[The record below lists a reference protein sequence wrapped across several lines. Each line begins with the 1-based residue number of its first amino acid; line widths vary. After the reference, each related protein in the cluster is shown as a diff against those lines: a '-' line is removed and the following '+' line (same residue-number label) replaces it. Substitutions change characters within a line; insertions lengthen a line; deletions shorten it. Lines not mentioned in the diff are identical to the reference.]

1 MARYLIQPGTT
12 AEQMAEQRELA
23 ALLHKNA
30 ADTSPKGHWAHIPA
44 QMLQGALGGY
54 EQYEIGQERKGQADE
69 AAGLFAEAFDSLAG
83 AQPGATPNP
92 AAAGGAVVASPAMAS
107 AAAAGREGEM
117 RNAGLSYDDIAKR
130 INFHESG
137 GQADAKNP
145 LSSATGGG
153 QFIDSTWREMIRKH
167 RPDLMQGRT
176 DAQIL
181 ALRNDSGL
189 SDQMTAAYAR
199 DNGQLLRAA
208 GLPETGGSLRLAH
221 LLGPA
226 GAKTVMSTGG
236 NVPLAEVL
244 PAQVLQANPFMQRMT
259 AGQLRTWADNQMDS
273 RPSIGAPAPAAASIG
288 SGAPGSAPA
297 FAPKRGDRLAG
308 QRDLL
313 QRLYRNENTRPIA
326 TAILQAQLAERGKQG
341 GRHVVAPGATLTD
354 DRGNILYQ
362 APPVDETAKARQQ
375 AVGKGQGEARLAL
388 PAATTRA
395 EETVGILDKL
405 RSHPGLEGGTGAD
418 SIVRT
423 RIWGSPE
430 YDFEQLRTQAQGTAF
445 LTAIGEMRGT
455 GAISNVEGEAA
466 TQAVARM
473 KGAQS
478 KEAFLEALGDYERI
492 VRKGVANTYRQ
503 AGLDVP
509 EGLLAPAPAAR
520 PEQGAPGG
528 QQEAAQPRSAAGAPS
543 APPEG
548 IKAPDSLRE
557 GQRVR
562 NPESGQVLVV
572 RGGRLVP
579 EEQAAAAERAPQTPE
594 FSGMSPAR
602 GSRGAA
608 DAGAAPQFGGKTG
621 KADDFRNDRLRLLE
635 NPSPAA
641 MDAFNAIWGEG
652 QAQRILRRQTLPAS
666 SAARPMNRGSYL
678 LRQ

>member
-23 ALLHKNA
+23 ALLQKNA

-117 RNAGLSYDDIAKR
+117 RNATEDLLSMIRQEEGFAPVAKWDVR
-130 INFHESG
+130 QHSG
-137 GQADAKNP
+137 GYGSKSAPGETFTREKAEQYLQRDAAPVLQWVNANAPNATPQQKTALVSFGYNLGVDDLEKLKPDIQAGDWQRV
-145 LSSATGGG
+145 G
-153 QFIDSTWREMIRKH
+153 QR
-167 RPDLMQGRT
+167 MQSFNKV
-176 DAQIL
+176 A
-181 ALRNDSGL
+181 SG
-189 SDQMTAAYAR
+189 
-199 DNGQLLRAA
+199 
-208 GLPETGGSLRLAH
+208 PGGSL
-221 LLGPA
+221 
-226 GAKTVMSTGG
+226 
-236 NVPLAEVL
+236 VPSEGL
-244 PAQVLQANPFMQRMT
+244 T
-259 AGQLRTWADNQMDS
+259 S
-273 RPSIGAPAPAAASIG
+273 RRGREAAMLTPSIGAPAPAAASIG

-423 RIWGSPE
+423 RVWGSPE

-528 QQEAAQPRSAAGAPS
+528 QQEAAQPRSAAGVPS

-562 NPESGQVLVV
+562 NPQSGQVLVV

-608 DAGAAPQFGGKTG
+608 DAGAVPQFGGKTG
-621 KADDFRNDRLRLLE
+621 KADDFRNDRLLLLE
-635 NPSPAA
+635 NPSAAA
-641 MDAFNAIWGEG
+641 MDAFNAIWGQG